1 MEKIRSR
8 FRDLS
13 IKGKVMLVTCTASVV
28 ALFTLAGG
36 LYAFQLR
43 NFRAVY
49 RGEMQTLA
57 RIMAEN
63 CAAPLASNDAAR
75 TAKVVAPLR
84 VKPEIESASVIAA
97 EGKVFAS
104 FGGSQRS
111 PLPHPGER
119 ASIVDRGAT
128 WTVLQPI
135 LLDGVRIG
143 TFLMNVDFAHPRSE
157 LQRVYLGVT
166 AAVLGGS
173 LLLVIL
179 LTMRLQGF
187 IVRPIRLLATASE
200 AVARDHDYSVR
211 VASGGADEFGQLT
224 TTFNKMLAR
233 IEEQD
238 DALKQ
243 AREQLQ
249 GKVIALKRE
258 IVERRQAE
266 GARAR
271 FTAILEAT
279 PDFVSSTDIA
289 GRVLYLNSAART
301 IVGIDE
307 TADISKMKASDFH
320 PEWAARIIAREGMPR
335 AVRDGAWSGK
345 TAIQNQD
352 GREIHVSQV
361 IIAHKNDRDTVDYFS
376 TVMRDITD
384 QRAAEEALRVAELK
398 FRSIVE
404 QLPAITYHASLG
416 ATGTW
421 SYVSPQVFPLLGYT
435 QEEWLASDQLWSDLI
450 HPDDRSIPLEAEAVA
465 LRTGNHLA
473 EYRMFTREGELRW
486 FRDQAVMV
494 ADQKEGTHALYGVM
508 MDITEAKAA
517 AANLE
522 ELNQQL
528 VKTSRHAGMA
538 EVATGVLHNVGNVL
552 NSVTVSAGL
561 VAEKLRRSKAPKVAK
576 AAALMIQQNG
586 NLAHFITEDPNGQK
600 LPSYLAK
607 LGEHLITEHTA
618 LLGEIEQ
625 LGNNIEHIK
634 EVVAMQQNYAKVSG
648 VFENLPLD
656 RLVED
661 AIAMNYG
668 AFERHGV
675 AVERHF
681 APAPHARVDRHK
693 VLQILIN
700 LIRNAKYALDDVD
713 KPDKTITISIDRADD
728 QVLVAV
734 ADNGIGIPAE
744 NLDRIF
750 GHGFTTRKTGHG
762 FGLHS
767 GALAAKEIG
776 GSLSVHSDGIGHGA
790 TFTLAL
796 QVAATPAIA

>member
-1 MEKIRSR
+1 
-8 FRDLS
+8 
-13 IKGKVMLVTCTASVV
+13 MLVTCTASLV
-28 ALFTLAGG
+28 ALFAVAGG
-36 LYAFQLR
+36 LYIFQLR
-43 NFRAVY
+43 NFRDVY
-49 RGEMQTLA
+49 RGEMLTVA
-57 RIMAEN
+57 RIMADN
-63 CAAPLASNDAAR
+63 CAAPLASNDPAR

-84 VKPEIESASVIAA
+84 VKPEIENAAVITSG
-97 EGKVFAS
+97 GKVFAS
-104 FGGSQRS
+104 FGGHNEY
-111 PLPHPGER
+111 PLPQSGDP
-119 ASIVDRGAT
+119 ASIVDRGAS
-128 WTVLQPI
+128 WSVVQPI
-135 LLDGVRIG
+135 MLDGARIG
-143 TFLMNVDFAHPRSE
+143 TFLMNVDFAHPRGE
-157 LQRVYLGVT
+157 LQRVYLSVT

-173 LLLVIL
+173 LVLVIL
-179 LTMRLQGF
+179 LTMRLQNF
-187 IVRPIRLLATASE
+187 IVRPIRLLANASE

-211 VASGGADEFGQLT
+211 VAPGGADEFGQLT

-238 DALKQ
+238 DALKH

-249 GKVIALKRE
+249 GKVLALKSE
-258 IVERRQAE
+258 IIERMQAE

-271 FTAILEAT
+271 FIAILEAT
-279 PDFVSSTDIA
+279 PDFVASADIA
-289 GRVLYLNSAART
+289 GRVLYLNSAARA
-301 IVGIDE
+301 ILGLDE
-307 TADISKMKASDFH
+307 TADISKMKTSDFH
-320 PEWAARIIAREGMPR
+320 PEWAARIIAKEGMPR

-345 TAIQNQD
+345 TAVLNHD

-404 QLPAITYHASLG
+404 QLPAITYHASLDEAG
-416 ATGTW
+416 AW

-435 QEEWLASDQLWSDLI
+435 QEEWLASDHLWFDLI
-450 HPDDRSIPLEAEAVA
+450 HPEDRAIPVEAEAVA

-473 EYRMFTREGELRW
+473 EYRMFTRDGEVRW

-494 ADQKEGTHALYGVM
+494 ADQKEGRHALYGVM

-576 AAALMIQQNG
+576 AAALLTEQNG
-586 NLAHFITEDPNGQK
+586 NLAHFITEDPNGRK

-625 LGNNIEHIK
+625 LGHNIEHIK

-648 VFENLPLD
+648 VFEILPLD

-675 AVERHF
+675 TVARCF
-681 APAPHARVDRHK
+681 NPAPSARVDRHK

-713 KPDKTITISIDRADD
+713 RPDKTITISIEHAGD
-728 QVLVAV
+728 QVLVVV
-734 ADNGIGIPAE
+734 ADNGVGIPAE

-776 GSLSVHSDGIGHGA
+776 GALSVHSDGIGHGA
-790 TFTLAL
+790 KFILAL
-796 QVAATPAIA
+796 PVAASPVTA